1 MRKTAT
7 ASRLVLLVTTA
18 VFINCVDSG
27 NLATAPP
34 LRRVPE
40 GHPWHRFP
48 LHVHS
53 LHGGYYSAM
62 RIQRYYNQ
70 SEKLMGSLPTR

>member
-34 LRRVPE
+34 LRTVPE
-40 GHPWHRFP
+40 GHPWH
-48 LHVHS
+48 
-53 LHGGYYSAM
+53 
-62 RIQRYYNQ
+62 
-70 SEKLMGSLPTR
+70 